1 MAGLLGPA
9 AMGPVERMV
18 RRRRVDT
25 EYIVDGYRGVEAVDS
40 VVYDE
45 SPLPL

>member
-9 AMGPVERMV
+9 AIGSVERMV

-25 EYIVDGYRGVEAVDS
+25 QYIVDGYRGVEAVDS
-40 VVYDE
+40 VVYEE